1 MQNTYKRIDKSL
13 ECVIMRKTQAKEF
26 VMKKIIMIA
35 FMILGSL
42 FAFAETKEGA
52 AMGFKDEIRVS
63 IDVQGG
69 KIISIEVSH
78 RDPERVAKPAIEE
91 LKQEILKKQS
101 VEVDDIAG
109 ATATSQGFR
118 EAVKKAMEK

>member
-42 FAFAETKEGA
+42 LA

-63 IDVQGG
+63 VDVQGG

-118 EAVKKAMEK
+118 EAVKKAMGK